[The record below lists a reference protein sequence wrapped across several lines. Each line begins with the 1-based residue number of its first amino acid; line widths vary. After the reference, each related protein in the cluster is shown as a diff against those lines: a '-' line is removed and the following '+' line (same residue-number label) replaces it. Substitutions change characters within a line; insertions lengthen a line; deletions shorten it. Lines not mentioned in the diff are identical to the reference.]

1 MASTA
6 FRSLTLDLPQ
16 HPVEARL
23 FAPETP
29 RATVLIASAMGVR
42 QDFYQPLAEWLAAH
56 GQAVLTFDY
65 RGMGASR
72 PGRLRDLDVN
82 VLDWARED
90 SAAALQ
96 WLRTN
101 YPELPLHWIG
111 HSLGGQIAALVPGI
125 EQVTQLITIAAGSG
139 YWRENAPQLKRIV
152 WLLWYGLVPVLT
164 PLFGYFPGRRLGM
177 VGDLPRGV
185 IRQWRDWCLD
195 PAYLMG
201 VEDESVR
208 SAFGELRCPVTTL
221 SFTDDEFMSERNID
235 ALHAFMVN
243 APVRRLRL
251 APGAVNLSRI
261 GHFGFFRSE
270 RAAALWEPYLEP
282 LLTGGKGEK

>member
-1 MASTA
+1 MTFESHT
-6 FRSLTLDLPQ
+6 LHLDLPQ
-16 HPVEARL
+16 CGAEARL
-23 FAPETP
+23 VVPPEP
-29 RATVLIASAMGVR
+29 CGTVLIAPAMGVR
-42 QDFYQPLAEWLAAH
+42 QDFYRPFAEWLASQ
-56 GQAVLTFDY
+56 GQAVLSFDY

-72 PGRLRDLDVN
+72 PAKLRDLKVD

-90 SAAALQ
+90 AAAALQ
-96 WLRTN
+96 ALRSR
-101 YPELPLHWIG
+101 YPQLPLTWIG

-125 EQVTQLITIAAGSG
+125 GDVSQIVTIAAGSG
-139 YWRENAPQLKRIV
+139 YWRDNAPQLKRIV
-152 WLLWYGLVPVLT
+152 WLLWYGLVPVVT

-185 IRQWRDWCLD
+185 IRQWRAWCLN
-195 PAYLMG
+195 PAYLLG

-208 SAFGELRCPVTTL
+208 AAFGALRRPVTTL

-235 ALHAFMVN
+235 ALHAFMAN

-251 APGAVNLSRI
+251 APEAVNLSRI

-270 RAAALWEPYLEP
+270 RAAALWEPYLRP
-282 LLTGGKGEK
+282 LLDGGKGEL